1 MNADKL
7 ERIRLICKNMNV
19 LISCLE
25 KELGGIEDDSEP
37 EEGLT
42 FASLYQNESCVYYP
56 DDYDEVFND

>member
-1 MNADKL
+1 
-7 ERIRLICKNMNV
+7 MNV

-37 EEGLT
+37 EEDLT
-42 FASLYQNESCVYYP
+42 FTSLYQNESCVYYP